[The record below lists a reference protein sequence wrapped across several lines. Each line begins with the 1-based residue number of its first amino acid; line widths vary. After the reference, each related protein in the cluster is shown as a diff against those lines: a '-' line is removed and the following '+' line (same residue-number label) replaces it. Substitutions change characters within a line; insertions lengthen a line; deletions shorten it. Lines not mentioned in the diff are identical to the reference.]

1 MNEEDEATWPTH
13 EEIFAQEL
21 SDEAAFAIYQLPPC
35 VRIVVAS
42 NFQLEV
48 AKNEQKIYKVI

>member
-1 MNEEDEATWPTH
+1 MMAP
-13 EEIFAQEL
+13 
-21 SDEAAFAIYQLPPC
+21 SDDVFGMVQIVWIAFEVNGSPRKAPC

>member
-1 MNEEDEATWPTH
+1 MSNIVIE
-13 EEIFAQEL
+13 
-21 SDEAAFAIYQLPPC
+21 QLRALRLTPC